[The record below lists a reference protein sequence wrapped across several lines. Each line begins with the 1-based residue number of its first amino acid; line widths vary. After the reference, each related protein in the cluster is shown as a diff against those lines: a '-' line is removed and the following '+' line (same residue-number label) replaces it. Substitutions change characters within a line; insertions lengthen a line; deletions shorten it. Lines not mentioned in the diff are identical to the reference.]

1 MATQHASKVLAE
13 APAAKARTVAQVVPA
28 AVEAAAV
35 AVAAVAVAVVAAAA
49 ADAAAAVDGNKGSDD
64 EKPITI
70 VSVGFLCFAR
80 RRGLHR
86 QHHAVVR
93 HVRYRLGG

>member
-35 AVAAVAVAVVAAAA
+35 AVAAVAVVAAAA
-49 ADAAAAVDGNKGSDD
+49 AGAAAAVDGKKGSDD
-64 EKPITI
+64 EKPVTI
-70 VSVGFLCFAR
+70 VSLGFLCFAR

-86 QHHAVVR
+86 HHHAGVR

>member
-49 ADAAAAVDGNKGSDD
+49 VDGKKGSDD

-86 QHHAVVR
+86 QHHAGVR